1 MPFINLG
8 NSDLKVSEICFG
20 AWAIGGWMWGGT
32 DEAAALRALDAAID
46 TGVTSID
53 TAAVYGFG
61 LSEEIVGKAIQGK
74 RDKVQIMTKYGLR
87 WDDTRGSF
95 YFATKRNDGTPAN
108 IHSYAGRES
117 IIEECEN
124 SLRRLK
130 TDYIDLYQQHWPD
143 KTTPVEESMQ
153 AIEQLIKQGK
163 VRAAGG
169 SNYSVEDMSRAQT
182 IVPQAS
188 NQVPY
193 SMVRREIEDEIVP
206 YCITNNIGIVVYSPM
221 QRGILSGKIKP
232 GHPFKPGDTRPDTPY
247 YKPDNVERINDF
259 LDKIRPLADGKGV
272 NLAQLV
278 LRWTLQMPGVSTVL
292 AGIRNEEQLKENAV
306 AMEFELSP
314 EEIDTINKHLD
325 KLELLMD
332 VP

>member
-1 MPFINLG
+1 MAYIKLG
-8 NSDLKVSEICFG
+8 NSDLEVTDICFG

-32 DEAAALRALDAAID
+32 DEAAALKALDAAID
-46 TGVTSID
+46 SGVTTID

-74 RDKVQIMTKYGLR
+74 RDKVQILTKYGLR
-87 WDDTRGSF
+87 WDDPCGKF
-95 YFATKRNDGTPAN
+95 FFASQHDDGTPVN
-108 IHSYAGRES
+108 IHTCASKES
-117 IIEECEN
+117 IMLECEN

-143 KTTPVEESMQ
+143 PSTPVEESMEALQ
-153 AIEQLIKQGK
+153 QLIQQGK

-169 SNYSVEDMSRAQT
+169 SNYAVDEMSRAGKV
-182 IVPQAS
+182 VPQAS

-193 SMVRREIEDEIVP
+193 SMVKRDIEEDIVP
-206 YCITNNIGIVVYSPM
+206 YCMDKNIGIIVYSPM

-232 GHPFKPGDTRPDTPY
+232 GHTFNPGDSRPDTPF
-247 YKPDNVERINDF
+247 YKPENVRRINEF
-259 LDKIRPLADGKGV
+259 LEKIQPVADGKGV

-278 LRWTLQMPGVSTVL
+278 LRWTLQMPGVTTVL
-292 AGIRNEEQLKENAV
+292 AGIRDEAQLRENAK

-314 EEIDTINKHLD
+314 EEMDFINKHLD
-325 KLELLMD
+325 ALELLMD
-332 VP
+332 VS

>member
-1 MPFINLG
+1 MSYTKLG
-8 NSDLKVSEICFG
+8 NSDLEVSEICFG
-20 AWAIGGWMWGGT
+20 AWAIGGWLWGGT

-87 WDDTRGSF
+87 WDDTRGDF
-95 YFATKRNDGTPAN
+95 YFATKRKDGTPVN
-108 IHSYAGRES
+108 IHSYAGRQS
-117 IIEECEN
+117 IIKECED
-124 SLRRLK
+124 SLRRLN

-143 KTTPVEESMQ
+143 KTTPMEESME

-163 VRAAGG
+163 VRVAGG
-169 SNYSVEDMSRAQT
+169 SNYSTEDMARAQT
-182 IVPQAS
+182 VVPQAS
-188 NQVPY
+188 NQVAY
-193 SMVRREIEDEIVP
+193 SMVKREIEDEKVP
-206 YCITNNIGIVVYSPM
+206 YCIDNDIGIVVYSPM

-232 GHPFKPGDTRPDTPY
+232 GHQFNPGDSRPDTPY
-247 YKPDNVERINDF
+247 YKPENVSRINDF
-259 LDKIRPLADGKGV
+259 LDRIKPVADGKGV

-306 AMEFELSP
+306 AMEFELSR
-314 EEIDTINKHLD
+314 EEMEIINKHID
-325 KLELLMD
+325 KLEILMD
-332 VP
+332 VS

>member
-1 MPFINLG
+1 MAYIKLG
-8 NSDLKVSEICFG
+8 NSDLEVTDICFG

-46 TGVTSID
+46 SGVTTID

-74 RDKVQIMTKYGLR
+74 REKVQILTKYGLR
-87 WDDTRGSF
+87 WDDPSGKF
-95 YFATKRNDGTPAN
+95 FFASQHEDGTPVN
-108 IHSYAGRES
+108 IHTYASKES
-117 IIEECEN
+117 IMLECEN

-143 KTTPVEESMQ
+143 PSTPVEESME
-153 AIEQLIKQGK
+153 AIQQLIKQGK

-169 SNYSVEDMSRAQT
+169 SNYTVDDMSRAGT
-182 IVPQAS
+182 VVPQAS
-188 NQVPY
+188 NQVAY
-193 SMVRREIEDEIVP
+193 SMVKRGIEEDIVP
-206 YCITNNIGIVVYSPM
+206 YCLENNIGIVVYSPM

-232 GHPFKPGDTRPDTPY
+232 GHTFNPGDSRPDTPF
-247 YKPDNVERINDF
+247 YKPENVKRINEF
-259 LDKIRPLADGKGV
+259 LEKIKPVADGKGV

-278 LRWTLQMPGVSTVL
+278 LRWTLQMPGVTTVL
-292 AGIRNEEQLKENAV
+292 AGIRNEQQLRENAK

-314 EEIDTINKHLD
+314 EEMDFINKHLNE
-325 KLELLMD
+325 LELLMD

>member
-1 MPFINLG
+1 MAYTKLG
-8 NSDLKVSEICFG
+8 DSDLEVSEICFG
-20 AWAIGGWMWGGT
+20 AWAIGGWLWGGT
-32 DEAAALRALDAAID
+32 DEKAALRALDAAID

-61 LSEEIVGKAIQGK
+61 LSEDIVGKAIQGK
-74 RDKVQIMTKYGLR
+74 RDRVQILTKYGLR
-87 WDDTRGSF
+87 WDDTRGEF
-95 YFATKRNDGTPAN
+95 FFATNRNDGTPATIN
-108 IHSYAGRES
+108 SYAGKES

-124 SLRRLK
+124 SLRRLN

-143 KTTPVEESMQ
+143 KTTPVEESME

-169 SNYSVEDMSRAQT
+169 SNYSVENMSRAKT
-182 IVPQAS
+182 VVPQAS
-188 NQVPY
+188 NQVAY
-193 SMVRREIEDEIVP
+193 SMVKRGIEDEIVP
-206 YCITNNIGIVVYSPM
+206 YCIANNIGIVVYSPM

-232 GHPFKPGDTRPDTPY
+232 GHQFNPGDSRPDTPHY
-247 YKPDNVERINDF
+247 HPENVKRINDF
-259 LDKIRPLADGKGV
+259 LDKIKPVADGKGV

-306 AMEFELSP
+306 AMEFELSQ
-314 EEIDTINKHLD
+314 EEMDAINKHLD

>member
-1 MPFINLG
+1 MSYIKLG
-8 NSDLKVSEICFG
+8 NSDLEISQICFG
-20 AWAIGGWMWGGT
+20 AWAIGGWLWGGT

-87 WDDTRGSF
+87 WDDTSGDF
-95 YFATKRNDGTPAN
+95 FFTTKFNDGKPAK
-108 IHSYAGRES
+108 IHSYASKES

-124 SLRRLK
+124 SLRRLN

-143 KTTPVEESMQ
+143 NTTPVEESME
-153 AIEQLIKQGK
+153 ALEQLIRQGK
-163 VRAAGG
+163 VRTAGG
-169 SNYSVEDMSRAQT
+169 SNYNTEQMARAHAV
-182 IVPQAS
+182 VPQAS
-188 NQVPY
+188 NQVAY
-193 SMVRREIEDEIVP
+193 SMVLRGIEDEIVP
-206 YCITNNIGIVVYSPM
+206 YCMAKNIGIVVYSPM

-232 GHPFKPGDTRPDTPY
+232 GHQFNPGDSRPDTLY
-247 YKPDNVERINDF
+247 YKPENVRRINDF
-259 LDKIRPLADGKGV
+259 LDKIKPVADDKGV

-292 AGIRNEEQLKENAV
+292 AGIRNEEQLRENAV
-306 AMEFELSP
+306 AMEFELSQ
-314 EEIDTINKHLD
+314 EEMDTINKQLD
-325 KLELLMD
+325 KLEILMD
-332 VP
+332 LS

>member
-1 MPFINLG
+1 MSYTKLG
-8 NSDLKVSEICFG
+8 NSDLEVSEICFG
-20 AWAIGGWMWGGT
+20 AWAIGGWLWGGT

-87 WDDTRGSF
+87 WDDTRGDF
-95 YFATKRNDGTPAN
+95 YFATKREDGTPAN
-108 IHSYAGRES
+108 IHSYAGRQS
-117 IIEECEN
+117 IIKECED
-124 SLRRLK
+124 SLRRLN

-143 KTTPVEESMQ
+143 NTTPMEESME

-163 VRAAGG
+163 VRVAGG
-169 SNYSVEDMSRAQT
+169 SNYSTEDMARAQT
-182 IVPQAS
+182 VVPQAS
-188 NQVPY
+188 NQVAY
-193 SMVRREIEDEIVP
+193 SMVKREIEDEIVP
-206 YCITNNIGIVVYSPM
+206 YCIANNIGIVVYSPM

-232 GHPFKPGDTRPDTPY
+232 GHQFNPGDSRPDTPY
-247 YKPDNVERINDF
+247 YKPENVSRINDF
-259 LDKIRPLADGKGV
+259 LDRIKPVADGKGV

-306 AMEFELSP
+306 AMEFELSR
-314 EEIDTINKHLD
+314 EEMEIINKHLD
-325 KLELLMD
+325 KLEILMD
-332 VP
+332 VS

>member
-1 MPFINLG
+1 MPFVKLG
-8 NSDLKVSEICFG
+8 NSDLEVSEICFG

-87 WDDTRGSF
+87 WDDTSGDF
-95 YFATKRNDGTPAN
+95 YFATKHNDGTPVN
-108 IHSYAGRES
+108 IHSYGGKES
-117 IIEECEN
+117 IIKECED

-143 KTTPVEESMQ
+143 KTTPVEESME
-153 AIEQLIKQGK
+153 ALEQLIKQGK
-163 VRAAGG
+163 VRAVGG
-169 SNYSVEDMSRAQT
+169 SNYSVEDMARAHA

-206 YCITNNIGIVVYSPM
+206 HCLTNNIGIVVYSPM

-232 GHPFKPGDTRPDTPY
+232 GHQFKPGDSRPDTPY
-247 YKPDNVERINDF
+247 YKPENVKRINDF
-259 LDKIRPLADGKGV
+259 LDRIKPVADGKGV

-306 AMEFELSP
+306 AMQFELSR
-314 EEIDTINKHLD
+314 EEMDTINNHLD
-325 KLELLMD
+325 KLEILMD

>member
-1 MPFINLG
+1 MSYIKLG
-8 NSDLKVSEICFG
+8 NSDLEVSEICFG

-87 WDDTRGSF
+87 WDDTRGEF
-95 YFATKRNDGTPAN
+95 FFATKRDDGTPAN
-108 IHSYAGRES
+108 IHSFAGRQS
-117 IIEECEN
+117 IIKECEN
-124 SLRRLK
+124 SLRRLN

-143 KTTPVEESMQ
+143 KTTPVEESME
-153 AIEQLIKQGK
+153 ALEQLIKQGK

-169 SNYSVEDMSRAQT
+169 SNYDTEDMARAQA

-188 NQVPY
+188 IQVAY
-193 SMVRREIEDEIVP
+193 SMVKRGIEDEIVP
-206 YCITNNIGIVVYSPM
+206 YCIANNIGIVVYSPM
-221 QRGILSGKIKP
+221 QRGILSGKIRA
-232 GHPFKPGDTRPDTPY
+232 GHKFNPGDSRPDTPY
-247 YKPDNVERINDF
+247 YKPENVRRINDF
-259 LDKIRPLADGKGV
+259 LDKIKPVADGKGV

-292 AGIRNEEQLKENAV
+292 AGIRNEEQLRENAV
-306 AMEFELSP
+306 AMEFELSQ
-314 EEIDTINKHLD
+314 EEMDTINKQLD
-325 KLELLMD
+325 KLEILIDLS
-332 VP
+332 